1 MRRQLLTL
9 AAAAALPV
17 VVIPT
22 AFGAGWPPW
31 VFAASVLPLPIA
43 VAAAILTGGV
53 FDLATVA
60 NRSLVWAT
68 LSATIVGIYLLIIVG
83 AGSLLGNTGARWLP
97 WLGAGVVAVSF
108 GPLRNGLQSAANRI
122 TYGRWRQPYEVLAGL
137 SPRIEAAAD
146 ASRVLSDVIAELQAT
161 LGLTGV
167 ALRDPGG
174 QIIAGS
180 AGPAPTVIPLTA
192 YGSQAGELLFT
203 EPATALRPADRR
215 VLDDLAAQLAV
226 LMHAR
231 ALTDDLRRAR
241 ERLVLAREEERRR
254 LRRDL
259 HDGLGPEL
267 AGLMLKADNARALVA
282 ADPGTAEHDLLV
294 LRDDIQRT
302 VVEVRQLVEGLR
314 PPAIDELGVG
324 PAVIQAVSR
333 LASRTGT
340 AIEFAIA
347 DPLPSVPAAVE
358 VALYRIICEAVSNA
372 VRHAGAAACQ
382 VTISVCD
389 RVLVARVTDD
399 GGGIGTPAPDG
410 AAGHGLA
417 TMREWAEELGG
428 TFEIRSGDAGTSVT
442 ATLPL
447 PPVAPGVPGGPS

>member
-60 NRSLVWAT
+60 NRPLVWAT
-68 LSATIVGIYLLIIVG
+68 LSATIVGIYLLIIAG

-97 WLGAGVVAVSF
+97 WLGADVVAVSF

-122 TYGRWRQPYEVLAGL
+122 THGRWRQPYEVLAGL

-203 EPATALRPADRR
+203 EPATALRPTDRR

-399 GGGIGTPAPDG
+399 GGGIGIPAPDG